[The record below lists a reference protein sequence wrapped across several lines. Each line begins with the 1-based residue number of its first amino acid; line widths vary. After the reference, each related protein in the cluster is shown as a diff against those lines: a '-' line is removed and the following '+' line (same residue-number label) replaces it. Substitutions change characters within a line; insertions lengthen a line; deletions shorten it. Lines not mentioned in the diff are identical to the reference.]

1 MENRVY
7 DLLMKENE
15 VTWQDIIYN
24 LIKTEEMDPWDVNI
38 SKLTQ
43 KYIQTIKGMKEQNF
57 FISGKMIF
65 ASSLLLKLKSN
76 KFIDHDISNFD
87 SYLFHSEDELEE
99 LDDFLVANQRVKNI
113 PALAVKTPQARKR
126 RVSVTDLITALERA
140 LRVDSKR
147 KLRLQRFFSKVP
159 EIPQRTFDLT
169 EMIQTIFSQIKNLFK
184 TKDEVYF
191 SHLVKSDTKEDKV
204 LTLLPLL
211 HLDTQSKI
219 NLEQSEPFEDIR
231 ISLNNSNSLSQ

>member
-1 MENRVY
+1 MEEKIY

-38 SKLTQ
+38 TKLTQ
-43 KYIQTIKGMKEQNF
+43 KYIQTVKGMNEQNF
-57 FISGKMIF
+57 FVSGKMIL

-113 PALAVKTPQARKR
+113 PPLAVKTPQARKR
-126 RVSVTDLITALERA
+126 RVSVTDLITALEKA
-140 LRVDSKR
+140 LRVDSRR

-159 EIPQRTFDLT
+159 EIPKKTFDLT
-169 EMIQTIFSQIKNLFK
+169 EMIQTIYTQIKGLFK

-191 SHLVKSDTKEDKV
+191 SHLLKSNSKEDKV

-211 HLDTQSKI
+211 HLDTQAKI
-219 NLEQSEPFEDIR
+219 ELEQNTPFEDIR
-231 ISLNNSNSLSQ
+231 INLNNS